1 MPHKT
6 VAIAGEQFVLE
17 LPYAEAHIL
26 TAPEAVALNRAFV
39 KNLRSAFVSTITK
52 AKEDETFDLEAM
64 QKTFTTFA
72 AGYKFGSRISGGRA
86 ADPLLKVMRTLALA
100 AVKSAIISAGKKVSD
115 YTTAALTLSVDEFL
129 AEPKYAEAVRAEAES
144 QVEGT
149 QKLLKGFES

>member
-1 MPHKT
+1 MHHKT

-39 KNLRSAFVSTITK
+39 KNLRSAFASTVAK
-52 AKEDETFDLEAM
+52 AKEDGTFALEAM
-64 QKTFTTFA
+64 QKTFTDFA
-72 AGYKFGSRISGGRA
+72 AAYKFGSRITGGRA
-86 ADPLLKVMRTLALA
+86 SDPLLKVMRDLARA
-100 AVKSAIISAGKKVSD
+100 AVKSAIIKAGEKVSD
-115 YTTAALTLSVDEFL
+115 YTAAAINLSVDEFL
-129 AEPKYAEAVRAEAES
+129 AKPAYAEAVRAEAES

>member
-1 MPHKT
+1 MHHKT

-26 TAPEAVALNRAFV
+26 SAPEAVALNRAFI
-39 KNLRSAFVSTITK
+39 KNIRSAFASVVKS
-52 AKEDETFDLEAM
+52 AKELEEYDHDAF
-64 QKTFTTFA
+64 QKHFTEFA
-72 AGYKFGSRISGGRA
+72 AAYKFGTRISGGRA

-100 AVKSAIISAGKKVSD
+100 AVKSAIINAGKKVSD

-129 AEPKYAEAVRAEAES
+129 AEPKYAEAVRVEAER

-149 QKLLKGFES
+149 QELLAGFES